1 MWSLTNK
8 DTTDVRPVGAVLP
21 SNLMA
26 QRKTRRGDGAGASRQ
41 EESDP
46 SLKKVHLERKGGS
59 RLHRRVNV

>member
-8 DTTDVRPVGAVLP
+8 DTTDVRPVGVVLP

-26 QRKTRRGDGAGASRQ
+26 QRKTRCGDGLEHPGRKNLTRALS
-41 EESDP
+41 
-46 SLKKVHLERKGGS
+46 VHLERKGGR